1 MHVKLTDQQRGLA
14 MAIAM
19 RRNNPKVAAGVPS
32 QRLTDARGELD
43 THLVGV
49 ESEIAVAWLY
59 GADMDAHAGLGG
71 DEGYD
76 LEIAGRKV
84 EVKCRKKQGYTFALM
99 DTGPLR
105 AEAGVLVYECDGGYL
120 IHGVIS
126 RQKFMK
132 VAERVD
138 YGYGERLAAGPEHF
152 SHWSS
157 LVYTPGQWMGVPQQ
171 ATTSLIRQG
180 WALKAAREATIC
192 NEGCYT
198 FTRHGAD
205 ASGCVECAVDYIGA

>member
-1 MHVKLTDQQRGLA
+1 VHVKLTDQQRGLA

-99 DTGPLR
+99 DTGPMR
-105 AEAGVLVYECDGGYL
+105 AEAGVLVYECDGGACGL
-120 IHGVIS
+120 WVRGAAGSGARAFLTLV
-126 RQKFMK
+126 QP
-132 VAERVD
+132 RVHARSVD
-138 YGYGERLAAGPEHF
+138 GRATAGDNVVDTTGLGIKGGERGDDL
-152 SHWSS
+152 
-157 LVYTPGQWMGVPQQ
+157 
-171 ATTSLIRQG
+171 
-180 WALKAAREATIC
+180 
-192 NEGCYT
+192 
-198 FTRHGAD
+198 
-205 ASGCVECAVDYIGA
+205 